1 MEKSMKGSKVET
13 RQLVRELRK
22 LKKVKAPSPLLP
34 AVLMRTG
41 LADASLHLGTPI
53 GPMFVAYN
61 KRGISAILR
70 AEGFPEFQRFFRLR
84 FGRPVYR
91 VEKPPADL
99 IRDVSLHLS
108 GKRRS
113 KLRFDLHSLS
123 DFERSVL
130 LKTLTIPRAE
140 VRPYA
145 WIAREIG
152 NPGAVRAVGSVLAKN
167 PIPLLIPCHRVTRSD
182 GHIGAYGFGNEAK
195 RAMLSAEGID
205 PDELERLA
213 DSGVRY
219 YGSKTTHT
227 FCFPTCR
234 SAKRISDRHRIP
246 FRSETEATHAGYRPC
261 KICRP
266 LPMSL

>member
-1 MEKSMKGSKVET
+1 MEKSMKHSKVET
-13 RQLVRELRK
+13 RRLVRELRK
-22 LKKVKAPSPLLP
+22 LKEVKAPSSFLP

-41 LADASLHLGTPI
+41 LADASWHLETPI
-53 GPMFVAYN
+53 GPMFIAYN

-70 AEGFPEFQRFFRLR
+70 ARNFPEFERSFRLR
-84 FGRPVYR
+84 FGRPVYP
-91 VEKPPADL
+91 VKKPPADL

-108 GKRRS
+108 GERRW

-123 DFERSVL
+123 EFERSVL

-152 NPGAVRAVGSVLAKN
+152 SPGAVRAVGSVLAKN
-167 PIPLLIPCHRVTRSD
+167 PLPLLIPCHRVTRSD
-182 GHIGAYGFGNEAK
+182 GHLGGYGFGNEAK

-219 YGSKTTHT
+219 YGSKRTHI
-227 FCFPTCR
+227 FCFPTCH
-234 SAKRISDRHRIP
+234 SAKRISERHRIP
-246 FRSETEATHAGYRPC
+246 FRSETEATRAGYRPC

-266 LPMSL
+266 LAMPL